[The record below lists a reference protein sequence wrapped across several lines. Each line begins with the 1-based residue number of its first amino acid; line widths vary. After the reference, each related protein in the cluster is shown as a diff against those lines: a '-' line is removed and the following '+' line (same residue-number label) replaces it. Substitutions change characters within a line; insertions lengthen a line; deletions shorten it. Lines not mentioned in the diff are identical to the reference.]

1 MEMGEMYKR
10 IRAMEQIL
18 SDVREDAS
26 KFDRGSMLAGT
37 RVTKG
42 LQEIKKQAQEVR
54 KKIFAIKKE
63 KKKIK
68 K

>member
-10 IRAMEQIL
+10 IRAMETIL
-18 SDVREDAS
+18 AKVREDAS
-26 KFDRGSMLAGT
+26 RFDRGSMLAGT

-42 LQEIKKQAQEVR
+42 LQEVRKIAREVR

-63 KKKIK
+63 NKK
-68 K
+68 